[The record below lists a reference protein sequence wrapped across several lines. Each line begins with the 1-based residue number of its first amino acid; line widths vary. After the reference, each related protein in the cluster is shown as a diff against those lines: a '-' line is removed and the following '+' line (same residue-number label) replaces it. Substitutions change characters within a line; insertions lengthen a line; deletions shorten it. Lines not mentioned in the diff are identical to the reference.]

1 MGWSGVLLPRQ
12 RSKLARRAKAKEP
25 AMYEN
30 GGQTFRNAI
39 TDGRKVSL
47 RVDTVEKGVALIGEQ

>member
-47 RVDTVEKGVALIGEQ
+47 RINNCSANS